1 MSGNIPDSEKNEFN
15 SELIDLNF
23 DRSRILNHILLSI
36 SLILLL
42 IDVLNMQKGLFISGP
57 RYLFYTHFL
66 LMMIT
71 LILLPYLRIKRGT
84 NPKQAQFKLLF
95 VILFAYFVTLVLYFY
110 FSYRSTYSWRDH
122 SIYYWG
128 IDHCHNEYV

>member
-42 IDVLNMQKGLFISGP
+42 IEVLNIQKKIFI
-57 RYLFYTHFL
+57 LW
-66 LMMIT
+66 
-71 LILLPYLRIKRGT
+71 
-84 NPKQAQFKLLF
+84 PK
-95 VILFAYFVTLVLYFY
+95 
-110 FSYRSTYSWRDH
+110 
-122 SIYYWG
+122 
-128 IDHCHNEYV
+128 